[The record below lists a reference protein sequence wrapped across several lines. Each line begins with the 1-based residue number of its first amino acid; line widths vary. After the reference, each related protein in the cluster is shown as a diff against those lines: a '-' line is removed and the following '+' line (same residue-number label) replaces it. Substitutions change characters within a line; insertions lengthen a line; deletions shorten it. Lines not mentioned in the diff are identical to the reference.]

1 VVGSVGQRPRA
12 ERLKDLT
19 VLVTFLVAQ
28 VGNNAVEGVTHLSE
42 KGAWWD
48 RLGLV
53 RRLRRRAVKA
63 SLQGSGLTEH
73 GGASTMSV
81 TTGPGLLVVW
91 GRSRSDQE
99 GARGVKGR
107 STSLAL
113 NLRTRVRG
121 TRALD

>member
-12 ERLKDLT
+12 ERLKGPT

-28 VGNNAVEGVTHLSE
+28 VGNNAVEGVTRLSE

-63 SLQGSGLTEH
+63 SRQGSGLTEH

-91 GRSRSDQE
+91 DRSRSDQE

-113 NLRTRVRG
+113 NLRTGVRG